1 LLVTKV
7 SGRRFAR
14 WDDVDIELPRT
25 GVVLVTGKN
34 GHGKSTIVEAVAQ
47 GVWGQNLRGQPGW
60 RVGEKSGVE
69 IEFDGGHVRRS
80 VSKSKH
86 VLTWQVGELGA
97 AEFPTRTKSQAA
109 LDSHVGSFQVWR
121 HACTFHTR
129 DASRFT
135 GATDA
140 ERKRLL
146 EEVLELDRVEQG
158 YRRARDEVKQ
168 AERNEERCGHALQ
181 RAEVERDG
189 LVRTRGTLAAEIE
202 EVPDLEA
209 MRAEGRKLKAAAE
222 AAEAQAKIAQ
232 DKHIAALTSAR
243 TVQAE
248 LNAAR
253 VALADFERLGPTCE
267 ACKQGI
273 DPGHADRVRGEM
285 VAEIERL
292 EAARTEADE
301 AAERS
306 KLAAQSANETMG
318 EARSAYQDNIAEGRA
333 AVEAEK
339 RNAARRAKL
348 ATIDAEIEKAEAAV
362 DRAKLDLDA
371 AVKLRVELE
380 AAASVLSYQGARAAM
395 LSAAVRGLEDL
406 ANDWL
411 ARLGLAGL
419 RVKLDSQ
426 SEAKSGKVSDKISFE
441 VKGAG
446 GGLGYLAASTGEQR
460 RIDIAVLLALG
471 ELAADSRGMSRESTL
486 FVDELFD
493 GLDDEGQE
501 AVTVMLR
508 ELGEQRCVV
517 VISHSAGLV
526 HRLAPALHLIAK
538 DGALSGNR

>member
-1 LLVTKV
+1 MIVTKV

-14 WDDVDIELPRT
+14 WTKVDVELPRT

-60 RVGEKSGVE
+60 RVDEKSGVE

-86 VLTWQVGELGA
+86 VLTWQVGEHGA

-146 EEVLELDRVEQG
+146 EEVLELDRVEAG
-158 YRRARDEVKQ
+158 YRRAREEVKQ
-168 AERNEERCGHALQ
+168 AERSEERCGHALQ
-181 RAEVERDG
+181 RAEVARDG
-189 LVRTRGTLAAEIE
+189 LTRTRGTLAAEIE
-202 EVPDLEA
+202 DVPDLEA
-209 MRAEGRKLKAAAE
+209 MRAEGRRLKAAVE
-222 AAEAQAKIAQ
+222 AAEAKAKTSQ
-232 DKHIAALTSAR
+232 DKHIAAVTSAR
-243 TVQAE
+243 TVQTE

-253 VALADFERLGPTCE
+253 VALSDFERLGPTCE

-273 DPGHADRVRGEM
+273 DPGHADRVRAELS
-285 VAEIERL
+285 AEIERL
-292 EAARTEADE
+292 EAARTEADAVAEQCKVDVVAVNE
-301 AAERS
+301 A
-306 KLAAQSANETMG
+306 MG

-339 RNAARRAKL
+339 RNAARQAKL
-348 ATIDAEIEKAEAAV
+348 GTIDAEIEQA
-362 DRAKLDLDA
+362 DA
-371 AVKLRVELE
+371 AVADAKVELEAAIKLRAELE

-395 LSAAVRGLEDL
+395 LAAAVRGLEDL

-411 ARLGLAGL
+411 ARLGLAAL

-426 SEAKSGKVSDKISFE
+426 SENKSGKVSDKISFE
-441 VKGAG
+441 VEGAG

-460 RIDIAVLLALG
+460 RIDIAMLLALG

-526 HRLAPALHLIAK
+526 HRLSPALHLVAS
-538 DGALSGNR
+538 DGTLSGNR